1 MAVSSLVIIRGSGRL
16 AVALPR
22 SFWFATA
29 TAWAGGIYYLSSLS
43 SPPSEPS
50 YLWAWIANMA
60 HAPLYG
66 LLALWLALALPR
78 ADSDL
83 GHKWSRLD
91 PKHFHL
97 VLWSVVAYAVL
108 DELHQGAIAGRDAS
122 PYDLL
127 TDFCA
132 AFITLKVATAAVQD
146 VTPKQMNRRLIRGVL
161 VCCLAGLAA
170 TFG

>member
-1 MAVSSLVIIRGSGRL
+1 MAFSSLGVIRGSGRL

-22 SFWFATA
+22 SLWFAA
-29 TAWAGGIYYLSSLS
+29 AMAWAGGIFYLSSRP

-60 HAPLYG
+60 HAPIYG

-78 ADSDL
+78 TDSAL

-97 VLWSVVAYAVL
+97 VLWTVVAYAVS
-108 DELHQGAIAGRDAS
+108 DELHQSAIAGRDAS
-122 PYDLL
+122 LFDLF

-132 AFITLKVATAAVQD
+132 AFITLRVASVAALDITA
-146 VTPKQMNRRLIRGVL
+146 KQMNLRLIKGVL
-161 VCCLAGLAA
+161 VCCLAALAA
-170 TFG
+170 TFA